1 MILFPAMRRERNV
14 LLVSTKELD
23 VAIKKDEHFT
33 RREEQ
38 IMDIIFRKGEASVA
52 DLERLLPGSPT
63 SGAVRRMLNIL
74 YEKGAIDYR
83 HEGAK
88 KIYRATIEKNEAG
101 AKALSHV
108 VDTFFSGSAAST
120 MGALFSSSKIELSE
134 DEKDT
139 LARLI
144 KKAKEKG
151 R

>member
-1 MILFPAMRRERNV
+1 MTPFPVMRREGYLV
-14 LLVSTKELD
+14 LVLTKEMG
-23 VAIKKDEHFT
+23 VAIKKDKHFT

-74 YEKGAIDYR
+74 YEKGAVDYR

-88 KIYRATIEKNEAG
+88 KIYQATIGKNEAG

-108 VDTFFSGSAAST
+108 VDTFFGGSAAST
-120 MGALFSSSKIELSE
+120 MGALFNNSKIELSE

>member
-1 MILFPAMRRERNV
+1 MRREGDAV
-14 LLVSTKELD
+14 FVSTKELD
-23 VAIKKDEHFT
+23 VAIKKDKHFT

-74 YEKGAIDYR
+74 YEKGAVDYR

-101 AKALSHV
+101 TKALSHV
-108 VDTFFSGSAAST
+108 VDTFFGGSAAST
-120 MGALFSSSKIELSE
+120 MGALFNSSKIDLSKN
-134 DEKDT
+134 EKEM

>member
-1 MILFPAMRRERNV
+1 M
-14 LLVSTKELD
+14 
-23 VAIKKDEHFT
+23 AIRKSKHFT

-38 IMDIIFRKGEASVA
+38 IMNIIFREGEASVA

-74 YEKGAIDYR
+74 YAKGAVEYR

-101 AKALSHV
+101 AEALFQV
-108 VDTFFSGSAAST
+108 VDTFFGGSAAST
-120 MGALFSSSKIELSE
+120 MGALFNNSKIDLSE
-134 DEKDT
+134 NEKET
-139 LARLI
+139 LAKLI
-144 KKAKEKG
+144 KKAKERG

>member
-1 MILFPAMRRERNV
+1 MRREGGAV
-14 LLVSTKELD
+14 FVSTKELN
-23 VAIKKDEHFT
+23 VAIKKDKHFT

-38 IMDIIFRKGEASVA
+38 IMDIIFRNGEASVA

-74 YEKGAIDYR
+74 YGKGAVDYR

-101 AKALSHV
+101 AEALLHV
-108 VDTFFSGSAAST
+108 VDTFFGGSAAST
-120 MGALFSSSKIELSE
+120 MGALFNNSKIDMSE
-134 DEKDT
+134 NEKET